1 MLSPKQGHYKEG
13 GEGDGLIEH
22 HPSFQKGNHDGHCG
36 AFDQSAN
43 GKGKVTEKINRRPRE
58 GTERVR

>member
-1 MLSPKQGHYKEG
+1 MTATAGP
-13 GEGDGLIEH
+13 
-22 HPSFQKGNHDGHCG
+22 
-36 AFDQSAN
+36 FDQAAN